1 MPRKISKSK
10 RSTQGSPIS
19 SMQGKEEGSML
30 FEETPRRS
38 TRPRSAARRAVLG
51 AAAKKAV
58 GRRIAKRAA
67 KKAIGRRIAKRAAKK
82 AIRRGARKRSR

>member
-10 RSTQGSPIS
+10 RSTQRSPMS
-19 SMQGKEEGSML
+19 STQGKSMEEGSMM

-38 TRPRSAARRAVLG
+38 TRPRSAARRGVLG

-58 GRRIAKRAA
+58 RRRIAKRVA
-67 KKAIGRRIAKRAAKK
+67 KKAIA
-82 AIRRGARKRSR
+82 RRGARKRSR